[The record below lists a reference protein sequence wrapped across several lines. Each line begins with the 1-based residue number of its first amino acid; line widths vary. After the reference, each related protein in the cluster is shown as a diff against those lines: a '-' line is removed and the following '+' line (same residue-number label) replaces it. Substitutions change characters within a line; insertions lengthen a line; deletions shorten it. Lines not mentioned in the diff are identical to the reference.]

1 MEGQAWI
8 GVALGLL
15 LLGLAIGY
23 GMTRARRTRDEKARQ
38 QSATREIYR
47 REGE

>member
-8 GVALGLL
+8 AVAIGLL
-15 LLGLAIGY
+15 LLALAIGY
-23 GMTRARRTRDEKARQ
+23 AMTKARRSRDEKARQ